1 MFLLSVSSTG
11 IKVVRDLLRVCVCA
25 EVFQFSN
32 TCSSLLSV
40 CACVCVCVHMFVCVC
55 AHVYVHVCV
64 CVHLPVYILNIVMF
78 EPVSMCALSVSCLL
92 S

>member
-1 MFLLSVSSTG
+1 MILLSVSSTG

-40 CACVCVCVHMFVCVC
+40 CACVFVCVCVCVHMFMCTCVCVCVCVC
-55 AHVYVHVCV
+55 APASVHFEYCYV
-64 CVHLPVYILNIVMF
+64 
-78 EPVSMCALSVSCLL
+78 
-92 S
+92 